1 MSDLA
6 WVRDHGLVRALGIV
20 SVNVAQ
26 PSVLLRWPGGEGVSG
41 IAKQPLQAMMGGLTR
56 LNLAGDGQADTRPTR
71 DGGQVHG
78 GPGQAVY
85 AFPAAHFGRLGEL
98 AGQPVGPGFMGENL
112 TVTGATEHDV
122 RIGDIWAWGT
132 ARLQVTAPR
141 GPCFKLGIRM
151 GKQAARTAIRTEG
164 MVGWYLRVLVPGE
177 VPVRGPLTVVDRHP
191 AGVAVAQV
199 HAALQRRDRVFPE
212 LAALDVMS
220 ANLRG
225 QLRRRG
231 RDLTGGVPEQD

>member
-1 MSDLA
+1 MGQVQEL
-6 WVRDHGLVRALGIV
+6 RIV

-26 PSVLLRWPGGEGVSG
+26 PAVLLPRADGDVISG
-41 IAKQPLQAMMGGLTR
+41 IDKKPVETRALGLTR

-78 GPGQAVY
+78 GPDQAVY
-85 AFPAAHFGRLGEL
+85 AFPARHFGRLGQL

-112 TVTGATEHDV
+112 TVAGVTEADV
-122 RIGDIWAWGT
+122 RIGDVWAWGL

-151 GKQAARTAIRTEG
+151 GRQAARTAIRTEG

-177 VPVRGPLTVVDRHP
+177 VPVHGPLSVAGRHP
-191 AGVAVAQV
+191 AGVTVAQV
-199 HAALQRRDRVFPE
+199 HAAQQRRNKAFPE

-225 QLRRRG
+225 QLSRRG
-231 RDLTGGVPEQD
+231 RDLTNGAPEQD